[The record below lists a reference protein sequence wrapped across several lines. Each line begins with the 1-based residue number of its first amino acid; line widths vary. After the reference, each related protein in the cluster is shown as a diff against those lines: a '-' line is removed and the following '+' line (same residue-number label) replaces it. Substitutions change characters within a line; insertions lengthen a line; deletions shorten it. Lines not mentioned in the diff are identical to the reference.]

1 MLRGFIDRKIRA
13 EALLPGQLELPVV
26 IGTVSQIEV
35 DQGLIGD
42 AFCVGQRL
50 EVVDG
55 AAVDV
60 DGDLL
65 FQPVRVWIFLGFSS
79 LMLYSSLIL
88 SPQIPSR

>member
-1 MLRGFIDRKIRA
+1 MVLLTEKIRA

-35 DQGLIGD
+35 DQSLIWD